1 MSNMYKFN
9 KKCSILVTRTDNMLK
24 INMEFSKGILWI
36 RLDGIL
42 NKTTSNTPVILKHGI
57 KYVVVNLDKVN
68 VIDLKGIES
77 LISLNE
83 VVRSMNGKT
92 TLCSLTN
99 REVKNILN
107 KSEYNNTFYETS
119 NELTALGVMKI

>member
-42 NKTTSNTPVILKHGI
+42 NKTTSNTFDDEVIPVILKHGI

-68 VIDLKGIES
+68 VIVFTI
-77 LISLNE
+77 
-83 VVRSMNGKT
+83 
-92 TLCSLTN
+92 
-99 REVKNILN
+99 
-107 KSEYNNTFYETS
+107 F
-119 NELTALGVMKI
+119 